1 MTARVHSR
9 HSRIGAV
16 FGLPGLLW
24 WSLCGPVMAQAP
36 TSAGIAQPAT
46 APSISTAR
54 TPVIA
59 LATAPTHTGVHTSAL
74 PSEAPPG
81 AAAAAQMPQS
91 RPRIGLV
98 LSGGGARGLAH
109 VGVLQVLERARVPVD
124 LVVGTS
130 MGAIIGG
137 LYASGMRADAIER
150 ELQAV
155 RWDQVFASRVDRPAL
170 PQRRKEQDFELST
183 AIELGF
189 RDGQLRLP
197 QAAISG
203 SGLESLLRRY
213 TLPVRDVARFD
224 ALPIPFRAVA
234 TDMETGAAIE
244 LAEGDLAQALRS
256 SMSVPGVF
264 APIERDGRILGD
276 GGLVDNL
283 PVALARRLGAQVV
296 IAVNVG
302 TPIGGRETLG
312 SVVGLTAQMINILTE
327 QNVQRSL
334 ALLQDGDVLI
344 SPVLGTLSS
353 ADFNRTGELI
363 LAGRAAAQAQA
374 PHLAPLALPAPAYA
388 QWAQGHRAAAP
399 AAAPLTAVRFEGS
412 TVTEPRRYLPVL
424 ESRPGMPFDPDA
436 ADRDA
441 RLLAASGDYLRTD
454 YRLLP
459 TRDGEALVFTLED
472 KPWGPDYLRLGL
484 DLSTDFSG
492 RSAFNL
498 KLAHDRRWLTRS
510 GAEWRNRLTLGD
522 EPMLATEWWQP
533 LGWTTSLPYDW
544 FAAAWAETGHQSLPL
559 YQQDAEIASFDR
571 ATLRL
576 GVDIGQPW
584 AALGEW
590 RVGLTHDRLR
600 TIPRLLGSRYSGP
613 PEAQTTSETGPRAR
627 LVLDQLDYALFPSA
641 GYRFEF
647 EAALG
652 RRRGPS
658 GSEDFHRLHTRGTW
672 VLSQGRHTL
681 NAHLRASFSDESG
694 SALVGRHTLGGFH
707 ELSGYRPQQ
716 LSGNHVLLGRL
727 SWYLRL
733 KQDVV
738 LTRGFFFGASLE
750 AGNAWMRA
758 SAISL
763 ADLRVGSS
771 VFLGADTGVG
781 PMYLGLTHAPRG
793 STGIM
798 FFIGRP

>member
-1 MTARVHSR
+1 MKTMVHG
-9 HSRIGAV
+9 RIAAAL
-16 FGLPGLLW
+16 GLQGLLW
-24 WSLCGPVMAQAP
+24 MCLCAPVASQVLQPAGVAP
-36 TSAGIAQPAT
+36 AANVHTGTETSVFPRPGEAPAT
-46 APSISTAR
+46 APGQAGR
-54 TPVIA
+54 T
-59 LATAPTHTGVHTSAL
+59 
-74 PSEAPPG
+74 
-81 AAAAAQMPQS
+81 

-109 VGVLQVLERARVPVD
+109 VGVLQALERARVPVD

-155 RWDQVFASRVDRPAL
+155 RWDQVFASRVDRAAL

-213 TLPVRDVARFD
+213 TLPVRNVARFD

-234 TDMETGAAIE
+234 TDMETGAAVE

-334 ALLQDGDVLI
+334 ALLQEGDVLI
-344 SPVLGTLSS
+344 SPALGTLSS
-353 ADFNRTGELI
+353 ADFNRTAEFI
-363 LAGRAAAQAQA
+363 AAGRAAGQAQAQR
-374 PHLAPLALPAPAYA
+374 LAALALPAQAYA
-388 QWAQGHRAAAP
+388 DWADDRRP
-399 AAAPLTAVRFEGS
+399 AGPVETPLAAVRFEGR
-412 TVTEPRRYLPVL
+412 TVSDPRRYLPAL
-424 ESRPGMPFDPDA
+424 ESQPGAPFDPDA
-436 ADRDA
+436 AERDT
-441 RLLAASGDYLRTD
+441 RRLAASGDYLRTD
-454 YRLLP
+454 YRLQP
-459 TRDGEALVFTLED
+459 GVRGEALVFRLED
-472 KPWGPDYLRLGL
+472 KPWGPDYLRVGL
-484 DLSTDFSG
+484 DLSTDFAG

-498 KLAHDRRWLTRS
+498 KLAHDRRWLTPG

-522 EPMLATEWWQP
+522 EPMLATEWWHP

-544 FAAAWAETGHQSLPL
+544 FAAAWAETGRQRLPL
-559 YQQDAEIASFDR
+559 YDEDAEIANFDR

-600 TIPRLLGSRYSGP
+600 TTPRLLGSRYAGP
-613 PEAQTTSETGPRAR
+613 PQAQTTTETGPRAR

-652 RRRGPS
+652 QRRGPA
-658 GSEDFHRLHTRGTW
+658 GAEDFHRLHARGTW
-672 VLSQGRHTL
+672 ALSQGRHTL
-681 NAHLRASFSDESG
+681 NAHLRASFSDEGG
-694 SALVGRHTLGGFH
+694 SALVGRYTLGGFH

-727 SWYLRL
+727 TWYLRL

-750 AGNAWMRA
+750 AGQAWMRA

-763 ADLRVGSS
+763 GDLRAGSS

-793 STGIM
+793 STGVM

>member
-1 MTARVHSR
+1 MKTPVHGR
-9 HSRIGAV
+9 FAAV
-16 FGLPGLLW
+16 LGLHGLLW
-24 WSLCGPVMAQAP
+24 MCLCAPVAAQVR
-36 TSAGIAQPAT
+36 QPAGVAPAATVHTGTETSVVPRSGVAPPT
-46 APSISTAR
+46 APGQAGR
-54 TPVIA
+54 T
-59 LATAPTHTGVHTSAL
+59 
-74 PSEAPPG
+74 
-81 AAAAAQMPQS
+81 

-109 VGVLQVLERARVPVD
+109 VGVLQALERARVPVD
-124 LVVGTS
+124 VVVGTS

-150 ELQAV
+150 ELKAV
-155 RWDQVFASRVDRPAL
+155 RWDQVFASRVDRQAL
-170 PQRRKEQDFELST
+170 SQRRKEQDFELST

-203 SGLESLLRRY
+203 SGLELLLRRY
-213 TLPVRDVARFD
+213 TLPVRAVEHFD

-234 TDMETGAAIE
+234 TDMETGAAVE
-244 LAEGDLAQALRS
+244 LASGDLAQALRS

-283 PVALARRLGAQVV
+283 PVALARRLGAQVI

-302 TPIGGRETLG
+302 TPIGGRETLD

-344 SPVLGTLSS
+344 SPALGTLSS
-353 ADFNRTGELI
+353 ADFNRVADFIAL
-363 LAGRAAAQAQA
+363 GRAAAQAQA
-374 PHLAPLALPAPAYA
+374 PRLATVAVPEQAYADWAGHHRPATPVAAPLA
-388 QWAQGHRAAAP
+388 
-399 AAAPLTAVRFEGS
+399 AVGFEGT
-412 TVTEPRRYLPVL
+412 TVSDPRRYLPVL
-424 ESRPGMPFDPDA
+424 ESRPGVAFDPDA
-436 ADRDA
+436 AERDT
-441 RLLAASGDYLRTD
+441 RRLAASGDYLRTD

-459 TRDGEALVFTLED
+459 ADGGEALVFRLED
-472 KPWGPDYLRLGL
+472 KPWGPDYLRVGL
-484 DLSTDFSG
+484 DLSTDFAG

-498 KLAHDRRWLTRS
+498 KLAHDRRWLTPG

-522 EPMLATEWWQP
+522 EPMLATEWWHP

-544 FAAAWAETGHQSLPL
+544 FTALWAETGRQRLPL
-559 YQQDAEIASFDR
+559 YEQDAEIASFNR

-576 GVDIGQPW
+576 GVDLGQPW

-590 RVGLTHDRLR
+590 RVGLAHDRLR
-600 TIPRLLGSRYSGP
+600 TVPRLLGSRYAGP
-613 PEAQTTSETGPRAR
+613 ADAQTTTETGPRAR
-627 LVLDQLDYALFPSA
+627 LVLDQLDYALFPGA

-652 RRRGPS
+652 QRRGPA
-658 GSEDFHRLHTRGTW
+658 GSEDFHRLQTRGTW
-672 VLSQGRHTL
+672 ALSQGRHTL
-681 NAHLRASFSDESG
+681 NAHLRASFSDEGG
-694 SALVGRHTLGGFH
+694 SALVGRYTLGGFH
-707 ELSGYRPQQ
+707 DLSGYLPQQ
-716 LSGNHVLLGRL
+716 LSGNHVLLGRMT
-727 SWYLRL
+727 WYLRL

-738 LTRGFFFGASLE
+738 LTRGFFLGASLE
-750 AGNAWMRA
+750 AGNAWMRS

-763 ADLRVGSS
+763 GDLRVGSS

-781 PMYLGLTHAPRG
+781 PMYLGITHAPRG
-793 STGIM
+793 STGVM

>member
-1 MTARVHSR
+1 MQVAVDARMNPSMRRRACGAASGGLPDGLPYGPQFGLSERLLLRLRRGARALWRGWWLCVVLSSPAQGIGQPQEHTARD
-9 HSRIGAV
+9 
-16 FGLPGLLW
+16 
-24 WSLCGPVMAQAP
+24 
-36 TSAGIAQPAT
+36 PA
-46 APSISTAR
+46 
-54 TPVIA
+54 
-59 LATAPTHTGVHTSAL
+59 
-74 PSEAPPG
+74 
-81 AAAAAQMPQS
+81 

-109 VGVLQVLERARVPVD
+109 VGVLQALERARVPVD
-124 LVVGTS
+124 LIVGTS

-155 RWDQVFASRVDRPAL
+155 RWDQVFASRIDRQAL
-170 PQRRKEQDFELST
+170 SQRRKEEDFELST

-197 QAAISG
+197 QAALSG

-213 TLPVRDVARFD
+213 TLPVRAVKRFD

-234 TDMETGAAIE
+234 TDMETGAAVE

-283 PVALARRLGAQVV
+283 PVALARRLGAQVI

-334 ALLQDGDVLI
+334 ALLQEVDVLI
-344 SPVLGTLSS
+344 SPALGRLGS
-353 ADFNRTGELI
+353 ADFDRTAEFIAL
-363 LAGRAAAQAQA
+363 GRDAAQAQA
-374 PHLAPLALPAPAYA
+374 PSRRLAALALPPPAYA
-388 QWAQGHRAAAP
+388 AWAEGRRPPAP
-399 AAAPLTAVRFEGS
+399 PDAPVATVRFEGS
-412 TVTEPRRYLPVL
+412 AATEPRRYLPVL
-424 ESRPGMPFDPDA
+424 ESRPGIPFDPDA
-436 ADRDA
+436 TERDT
-441 RLLAASGDYLRTD
+441 RRLAASGDYLRVD
-454 YRLLP
+454 YRLQP
-459 TRDGEALVFTLED
+459 AAPGQGEALVFKLED

-484 DLSTDFSG
+484 DLSTDFAG

-498 KLAHDRRWLTRS
+498 KLAHDRRWLTPN

-522 EPMLATEWWQP
+522 APMIATEWWQP

-544 FAAAWAETGHQSLPL
+544 FTAVWAETGRQRLPL
-559 YQQDAEIASFDR
+559 YDETSEIASFTQG
-571 ATLRL
+571 TLRL
-576 GVDIGQPW
+576 GVDLGQPW

-590 RVGLTHDRLR
+590 RIGLAHDRLR
-600 TIPRLLGSRYSGP
+600 TVPRLLGSRYTGP
-613 PEAQTTSETGPRAR
+613 TDARTTTETGPRAR

-652 RRRGPS
+652 RRTGP
-658 GSEDFHRLHTRGTW
+658 GGTEDFHRLQTRGTW

-681 NAHLRASFSDESG
+681 NAHLRASFSDEGG
-694 SALVGRHTLGGFH
+694 SALVGRYTLGGFH
-707 ELSGYRPQQ
+707 ELSGYLPHQ
-716 LSGNHVLLGRL
+716 LSGNHVLLGRVT
-727 SWYLRL
+727 WYLRL

-758 SAISL
+758 SALSL
-763 ADLRVGSS
+763 GDLRMGSS

-793 STGIM
+793 STGVM